1 MTVIRT
7 IGSRAQVM
15 HGNAKHTSGG
25 LVKSDLKYSHGNIV
39 SRKKS
44 DDAKKHNRLLA
55 HGYGYLK
62 GKFGMKRVEPSS
74 KKKKG
79 RKGKTR
85 KHRGG
90 AGVTGAGPL
99 GYSEVSIGSNNSA
112 GYGFPDN
119 STGVQMAAGVGG
131 SRRRHVG
138 SRRGGRRHRGG
149 STHKRRHHKTKGG
162 AGVTGAGP
170 LGYSNV
176 SMGSDSSAGYG
187 FPSNSTGVQMA
198 AGEGSA
204 W

>member
-1 MTVIRT
+1 MTVT
-7 IGSRAQVM
+7 KSIGSRAQVM
-15 HGNAKHTSGG
+15 HGTAKHTSGG
-25 LVKSDLKYSHGNIV
+25 LEKRDLKYSHGNIV

-55 HGYGYLK
+55 HGYGHKK
-62 GKFGMKRVEPSS
+62 GEFGMVRVKPT
-74 KKKKG
+74 KKG
-79 RKGKTR
+79 GKGKTRKHRGGKSR

-99 GYSEVSIGSNNSA
+99 GYSEVSIGANESA
-112 GYGFPDN
+112 GYGFPNN
-119 STGVQMAAGVGG
+119 STGIQMAAGVGG
-131 SRRRHVG
+131 GRRR
-138 SRRGGRRHRGG
+138 RGG
-149 STHKRRHHKTKGG
+149 STHKHRHRKTRGG

-176 SMGSDSSAGYG
+176 SMGADSSAGYG
-187 FPSNSTGVQMA
+187 FPSNSTGIQMA